1 MPDII
6 PPFSPG
12 LFAGLLARPIPDSV
26 LNKGL
31 SWALNRVIGE
41 YPGLFNR
48 LPENCTGC
56 ILIAITD
63 LRRELALELF
73 PPQANLRVATQ
84 ADRDGAV
91 AGISGSLQTLIDL
104 LEGRVD
110 GDALFFSRELR
121 FEGDTEIVVALRNA
135 LDGIDIQIA
144 DLIPLPDFLS
154 AMRTRLTGLLADLH
168 QTAGKDLELIRS
180 AATAR
185 LEKGNRQQSK
195 RIKELEDRINE
206 LELKAIRSNRKAKA

>member
-1 MPDII
+1 
-6 PPFSPG
+6 
-12 LFAGLLARPIPDSV
+12 
-26 LNKGL
+26 
-31 SWALNRVIGE
+31 
-41 YPGLFNR
+41 
-48 LPENCTGC
+48 
-56 ILIAITD
+56 
-63 LRRELALELF
+63 
-73 PPQANLRVATQ
+73 
-84 ADRDGAV
+84 
-91 AGISGSLQTLIDL
+91 
-104 LEGRVD
+104 
-110 GDALFFSRELR
+110 LFFSRELR